1 MRHNSPKSL
10 TPQEDSHSCALALLQ
25 YCDSSMARFRL
36 NHDMP
41 RAQGLYHPSHEHD
54 ACGVGVVADIGG
66 KRSRAVLERAL
77 GCVCQLAHRGALD
90 ADAKSGDGAGVLTQ
104 IPFKMF
110 QREVEKLGHRLY
122 GEGDLGVGFFF
133 LPAKDNYAQAHIRR
147 VSEEVITRR
156 GLVSLGWRVV
166 PVNPRILGEKAAL
179 SAPRI
184 EQLLVARPDSKKLS
198 DDDFELALFLAR
210 NEIEHRCAADR
221 TPPFYIPSFS
231 SRVIVYKGML
241 TGTQLKSFY
250 LDLQDP
256 AYETALAVF
265 HQRYST
271 NTFPTW
277 PLAHPFR
284 MLAHNGEINTLRGN
298 RHWVHA
304 READLSHPGLNPADL
319 PLLHPIIQPGGSDS
333 SGLDNAFELLS
344 ISGRGPLH
352 AMLMLVPSAFRSEG
366 TLTPEVRAFY
376 EYHECLNEPWD
387 GPAALAFSD
396 GRIVA
401 VCLDRNGLRPARYK
415 ITKDGLFV
423 MGSEVGIGDIPEK
436 SVVEKG
442 RLAPGEMIAVDT
454 INKKLLRNADIK
466 NFAAS
471 EKPYGDW
478 VKSGLRTLPPSPAQ
492 LPSIPTDLTP
502 TMLSFGYSEEELKV
516 ILLPMIQKAEEAT
529 GSMGDDAALAVFS
542 RRPRLLYQ
550 YFRQLFAQVTNPPI
564 DPIREKLV
572 MSTAVYLG
580 TRPNWLTDGPDH
592 VRLLRLDSPV
602 IAPSELSHILNHPE
616 SFLRSKTISVLF
628 PVAGGPDA
636 FKKRL
641 QEISQEA
648 IQAIQEGVSI
658 LNLSDRGTNPTHS
671 ALPMLLA
678 VSSVHHSLIRA
689 GLRMR
694 ASLIADTADCRDV
707 HHFACL
713 LGFGASAVSPYLV
726 WELAARWQTDGSLPD
741 FDAAKIINSYRQAV
755 DKGLLKIMSKM
766 GICMLTS
773 YHGSQLFEA
782 VGLGQELI
790 RDHFTDTP
798 SQIGGIDLKELAQET
813 IRRHAEGLAAAG
825 AERLPDAGLYRWRR
839 DGEMHAITPPAI
851 QALQA
856 FVGLKG
862 ADQRNQ
868 PAQYH
873 AYVDALNKNT
883 PITIRHL
890 LRLKQGRT
898 AIPIEEVEP
907 IEDIRRR
914 FTTAGMSMGALSPE
928 AHEALA
934 IAMNRIGGKSNSG
947 EGGEDRARFA
957 TMENGD
963 SKNSRI
969 KQVASGR
976 FGVTAEYLAS
986 ATELEIKIAQ
996 GAKPGE
1002 GGQLPGHKV
1011 SPLIATLRRSTP
1023 GVMLIS
1029 PPPHHDIYSIE
1040 DLAQLIYDL
1049 KQVNPRAKICV
1060 KLVAEA
1066 GVGTIAAGVAKAH
1079 ADVVLIA
1086 GHDGGTGASPLSSI
1100 KYAGSPWELGVA
1112 ETQQVLLL
1120 NGLRNRITLRTDGGI
1135 RTGLDIII
1143 AALLGAEEFNF
1154 GTTALIALGC
1164 VFVRQCHLNNCPTG
1178 VATQDDKFR
1187 AKFRGTPEAVVDF
1200 FNAVAQ
1206 DVREILA
1213 SLGVRKLNE
1222 IIGHPELLET
1232 FVPENHPKAAM
1243 VDLHP
1248 LLTVP
1253 DIDPLAPRHH
1263 TWERNDKLEDQPMD
1277 ARILQD
1283 AKDAL
1288 SKKRKAKLSY
1298 KINNAHRS
1306 VGAQLSGEIAYR
1318 YGDEGLPDGSITIKF
1333 DGSSGQSFGAFLVNG
1348 VKITLQGEAN
1358 DYVGKSMS
1366 GGEIILIPAKGTSF
1380 DPSLNSICGNTC
1392 LYGAT
1397 GGKLFVYGQA
1407 GERFAV
1413 RNSGAT
1419 AVIEGVGDH
1428 ACEYMT
1434 RGTVVVLGPTGKN
1447 FGAGMSG
1454 GIAYVLDE
1462 DGAFE
1467 KRYNSGMVGLERFSS
1482 AEDSKILQ
1490 AIIYQHLEAT
1500 ESRKAKEILA
1510 KWDQF
1515 SPKFW
1520 KVIPHPPVSTLPP
1533 NLAPVA
1539 TATAKA

>member
-1 MRHNSPKSL
+1 MPKF
-10 TPQEDSHSCALALLQ
+10 P
-25 YCDSSMARFRL
+25 L
-36 NHDMP
+36 NYGLP
-41 RAQGLYHPSHEHD
+41 PAQGLYHPAQEHD
-54 ACGVGVVADIGG
+54 SCGVGFVADIQGR
-66 KRSRAVLERAL
+66 KSHSVLERAI

-104 IPFKMF
+104 IPAKFF
-110 QREVEKLGHRLY
+110 RREVEKLGQRLY
-122 GEGDLGVGFFF
+122 ADSDLAVGTFF
-133 LPAKDNYAQAHIRR
+133 LPAADNYAQAHIRR
-147 VSEEVITRR
+147 ISEEVITRR
-156 GLVSLGWRVV
+156 GLQVLGWRPV
-166 PVNPRILGEKAAL
+166 PVNLRILGEKAAA
-179 SAPRI
+179 SAPKI
-184 EQLLVARPDSKKLS
+184 EQLLVARPDAKKLS
-198 DDDFELALFLAR
+198 DDAYELLLFLAR

-241 TGTQLKSFY
+241 TGTQLGRFY
-250 LDLQDP
+250 PDLQDP
-256 AYETALAVF
+256 AFETSLAVF

-284 MLAHNGEINTLRGN
+284 MLAHNGEINTLCGN
-298 RHWVHA
+298 RNWVRA
-304 READLSHPGLNPADL
+304 READLASPGISPADL

-344 ISGRGPLH
+344 ITGRGPLD
-352 AMLMLVPSAFRSEG
+352 AMLMLVPSAFRSEDN
-366 TLTPEVRAFY
+366 LPEDVRAFY

-396 GRIVA
+396 GRMVA
-401 VCLDRNGLRPARYK
+401 ACLDRNGLRPARYK
-415 ITKDGLFV
+415 ITKDGLIV
-423 MGSEVGIGDIPEK
+423 MGSEVGIGDLPEK
-436 SVVEKG
+436 NIAEKG
-442 RLAPGEMIAVDT
+442 RLGPGEMIAVDT
-454 INKKLLRNADIK
+454 VNKKLLRNDDIK
-466 NFAAS
+466 KFAAS
-471 EKPYGDW
+471 AKPYGEW
-478 VKSGLRTLPPSPAQ
+478 VKNGLRTLPAAAAQ
-492 LPSIPTDLTP
+492 LPPVGTDLNARL
-502 TMLSFGYSEEELKV
+502 LSFGYSDEELKI
-516 ILLPMIQKAEEAT
+516 ILLPMIQKAEEAI

-542 RRPRLLYQ
+542 RKPRLLYQ

-580 TRPNWLTDGPDH
+580 TRPNWLTDGPEH
-592 VRLLRLDSPV
+592 IRLLRLESPV
-602 IAPSELSHILNHPE
+602 IAPAELPAILSQKEPH
-616 SFLRSKTISVLF
+616 LRSRTLSVLF
-628 PVAGGPDA
+628 PVSGGQEA

-641 QEISQEA
+641 HALADEA
-648 IQAIQEGVSI
+648 ATAVKEGVSI
-658 LNLSDRGTNPTHS
+658 LCLSDRGTDADQA

-678 VSSVHHSLIRA
+678 VSSVHHALIRA

-694 ASLIADTADCRDV
+694 TSLLADTGDCRDV

-713 LGFGASAVSPYLV
+713 VSFGASAVCPYLV
-726 WELAARWQTDGSLPD
+726 WELASRWQAEGALPD
-741 FDAAKIINSYRQAV
+741 MDAAKITSSYRQAV

-766 GICMLTS
+766 GISMLTS

-782 VGLGQELI
+782 VGLGEKLI
-790 RDHFTDTP
+790 RNHFTETS
-798 SQIGGIDLKELAQET
+798 SQVGGIGLDELADET
-813 IRRHAEGLAAAG
+813 IRRHQEGYAAASS

-839 DGEMHAITPPAI
+839 DGEMHSITPPAI
-851 QALQA
+851 QALHS

-868 PAQYH
+868 PAQYR
-873 AYVDALNKNT
+873 AYVDALSKNT
-883 PITIRHL
+883 PVTIRHL
-890 LRLKQGRT
+890 LRLRQGRT
-898 AIPIEEVEP
+898 PIPIDEVEP
-907 IEDIRRR
+907 VEDIRRR
-914 FTTAGMSMGALSPE
+914 FTTAGMSLGALSPE
-928 AHEALA
+928 AHEVLA

-947 EGGEDRARFA
+947 EGGEDRARFS

-1049 KQVNPRAKICV
+1049 KQVNPRAKVCV

-1079 ADVVLIA
+1079 ADVILVA

-1135 RTGLDIII
+1135 RTGIDIVI
-1143 AALLGAEEFNF
+1143 AALLGAEEYNF

-1187 AKFRGTPEAVVDF
+1187 AKFRGTPEAVVDY

-1213 SLGVRKLNE
+1213 SLGVRNLNE

-1232 FVPENHPKAAM
+1232 FVPENHPKAGT
-1243 VDLHP
+1243 VDLKP

-1263 TWERNDKLEDQPMD
+1263 TWERNDKLEDQPLD

-1288 SKKRKAKLSY
+1288 QKKRKIKLSY
-1298 KINNAHRS
+1298 KIQNVHRS

-1318 YGDEGLPDGSITIKF
+1318 YGDEGLADGTIQIKLDGST
-1333 DGSSGQSFGAFLVNG
+1333 GQSFGAFLVQG
-1348 VKITLQGEAN
+1348 VKLLLQGEAN

-1366 GGEIILIPAKGTSF
+1366 GGEIVLLPSKGVAF

-1397 GGKLFVYGQA
+1397 GGKLFAYGRA

-1428 ACEYMT
+1428 GCEYMT

-1454 GIAYVLDE
+1454 GLAYVLDE
-1462 DGAFE
+1462 DGRFE
-1467 KRYNSGMVGLERFSS
+1467 KRYNPGMVTLEKLSGPDD
-1482 AEDSKILQ
+1482 AKALQ

-1500 ESRKAKEILA
+1500 ESKKAKEILA
-1510 KWDQF
+1510 KWDEYA
-1515 SPKFW
+1515 PKFR
-1520 KVIPHPPVSTLPP
+1520 KVVPHPPVSTLP
-1533 NLAPVA
+1533 AGQA
-1539 TATAKA
+1539 TATPVNAKA

>member
-1 MRHNSPKSL
+1 MPKF
-10 TPQEDSHSCALALLQ
+10 P
-25 YCDSSMARFRL
+25 L
-36 NHDMP
+36 NYGLP
-41 RAQGLYHPSHEHD
+41 PAQGLYHPAREHD
-54 ACGVGVVADIGG
+54 ACGVGFVADIQGR
-66 KRSRAVLERAL
+66 KSHSILERAL

-90 ADAKSGDGAGVLTQ
+90 ADAKSGDGAGILTQ
-104 IPFKMF
+104 IPAKLFR
-110 QREVEKLGHRLY
+110 REVEKLGQRLY
-122 GEGDLGVGFFF
+122 ADADLAVGTFF
-133 LPAKDNYAQAHIRR
+133 LPASDNYAQAHIRR
-147 VSEEVITRR
+147 IAEEVVTRR
-156 GLVSLGWRVV
+156 GLQVLGWRPV
-166 PVNPRILGEKAAL
+166 PVNLRILGEKAAA
-179 SAPRI
+179 SAPKI
-184 EQLLVARPDSKKLS
+184 EQLLVARPDAKKLS
-198 DDDFELALFLAR
+198 DDAYELLLFLAR

-241 TGTQLKSFY
+241 TGTQLGRFY
-250 LDLQDP
+250 PDLQD
-256 AYETALAVF
+256 AAFETSLAVF

-284 MLAHNGEINTLRGN
+284 MVAHNGEINTLCGN
-298 RHWVHA
+298 RNWVRA
-304 READLSHPGLNPADL
+304 READLAGPGIQPADL

-333 SGLDNAFELLS
+333 SSLDNAFELLS
-344 ISGRGPLH
+344 ITGRGPLD
-352 AMLMLVPSAFRSEG
+352 AMLMLVPSAFRSEDN
-366 TLTPEVRAFY
+366 LSAEVRAFY

-396 GRIVA
+396 GRMVA
-401 VCLDRNGLRPARYK
+401 ACLDRNGLRPARYK
-415 ITKDGLFV
+415 ITKDGLIV
-423 MGSEVGIGDIPEK
+423 MGSEVGIGDLPDKNIA
-436 SVVEKG
+436 EKG
-442 RLAPGEMIAVDT
+442 RLGPGEMIAVDT
-454 INKKLLRNADIK
+454 VNKKLLRNDDIK
-466 NFAAS
+466 KFAAS
-471 EKPYGDW
+471 AKPYGEW
-478 VKSGLRTLPPSPAQ
+478 VKAGLRSLAASPAQ
-492 LPSIPTDLTP
+492 LPPVAADLNARL
-502 TMLSFGYSEEELKV
+502 LSFGYSDEELKI
-516 ILLPMIQKAEEAT
+516 ILLPMIQKAEEAI

-542 RRPRLLYQ
+542 RKPRLLYQ

-580 TRPNWLTDGPDH
+580 TRPNWLTDGPEH
-592 VRLLRLDSPV
+592 VRLLRLESPV
-602 IAPSELSHILNHPE
+602 IAPAELPAVLGQKDAH
-616 SFLRSKTISVLF
+616 LRSRTLSVLF
-628 PVAGGPDA
+628 PAAEGRDA

-641 QEISQEA
+641 HALAEEA
-648 IQAIQEGVSI
+648 AAAVKEGASI
-658 LNLSDRGTNPTHS
+658 LCLSDRGTNAEQA

-678 VSSVHHSLIRA
+678 VSSVHHALIRA

-694 ASLIADTADCRDV
+694 ASLIADTGDCRDV

-713 LGFGASAVSPYLV
+713 VSFGASAVCPYLV
-726 WELAARWQTDGSLPD
+726 WELAARWQAEGALPD
-741 FDAAKIINSYRQAV
+741 MDAAKIVSSYRQAV

-766 GICMLTS
+766 GISMLTS

-782 VGLGQELI
+782 VGLGEKLI
-790 RDHFTDTP
+790 RNHFTETS
-798 SQIGGIDLKELAQET
+798 SQVGGIGLDELADET
-813 IRRHAEGLAAAG
+813 VRRHQEGYAAAVS

-839 DGEMHAITPPAI
+839 DGEMHSITPPAI
-851 QALQA
+851 QALHS

-868 PAQYH
+868 PAQYR
-873 AYVDALNKNT
+873 AYVDALSKNT
-883 PITIRHL
+883 PVTIRHL
-890 LRLKQGRT
+890 LRLRQGRT
-898 AIPIEEVEP
+898 PIPIDEVEP

-914 FTTAGMSMGALSPE
+914 FTTAGMSLGALSPE
-928 AHEALA
+928 AHEVLA

-947 EGGEDRARFA
+947 EGGEDRARFS

-1049 KQVNPRAKICV
+1049 KQVNPRAKVCV

-1079 ADVVLIA
+1079 ADVILVA

-1120 NGLRNRITLRTDGGI
+1120 NGLRNRITIRTDGGI
-1135 RTGLDIII
+1135 RTGIDIIT
-1143 AALLGAEEFNF
+1143 AALLGAEEYNF

-1187 AKFRGTPEAVVDF
+1187 AKFRGTPEAVVDY

-1213 SLGVRKLNE
+1213 SLGVRKLDE
-1222 IIGHPELLET
+1222 IIGHPEFLET
-1232 FVPENHPKAAM
+1232 FVPENHPKAAT
-1243 VDLHP
+1243 VDLKP

-1253 DIDPLAPRHH
+1253 DVDPLAPRHH
-1263 TWERNDKLEDQPMD
+1263 TWERNDKLEDQPLD

-1288 SKKRKAKLSY
+1288 QKKRKIKLSY
-1298 KINNAHRS
+1298 KIQNVHRS

-1318 YGDEGLPDGSITIKF
+1318 YGDEGLADSTIQIKLE
-1333 DGSSGQSFGAFLVNG
+1333 GSSGQSFGAFLVQG
-1348 VKITLQGEAN
+1348 VRLTLQGEAN

-1366 GGEIILIPAKGTSF
+1366 GGEIVLLPPKGVSF

-1397 GGKLFVYGQA
+1397 GGKLFAYGRA

-1428 ACEYMT
+1428 GCEYMT

-1454 GIAYVLDE
+1454 GLAYVLDE
-1462 DGAFE
+1462 DGRFE
-1467 KRYNSGMVGLERFSS
+1467 KRYNPGMVTLEKLSGP
-1482 AEDSKILQ
+1482 EDAKVLQ

-1500 ESRKAKEILA
+1500 ESKKAKEILA
-1510 KWDQF
+1510 KWDEYAA
-1515 SPKFW
+1515 KFR
-1520 KVIPHPPVSTLPP
+1520 KVVPHPPVSTLPAGQAS
-1533 NLAPVA
+1533 APAVA
-1539 TATAKA
+1539 KV

>member
-1 MRHNSPKSL
+1 
-10 TPQEDSHSCALALLQ
+10 
-25 YCDSSMARFRL
+25 
-36 NHDMP
+36 
-41 RAQGLYHPSHEHD
+41 
-54 ACGVGVVADIGG
+54 
-66 KRSRAVLERAL
+66 
-77 GCVCQLAHRGALD
+77 
-90 ADAKSGDGAGVLTQ
+90 
-104 IPFKMF
+104 
-110 QREVEKLGHRLY
+110 
-122 GEGDLGVGFFF
+122 
-133 LPAKDNYAQAHIRR
+133 
-147 VSEEVITRR
+147 
-156 GLVSLGWRVV
+156 
-166 PVNPRILGEKAAL
+166 
-179 SAPRI
+179 
-184 EQLLVARPDSKKLS
+184 
-198 DDDFELALFLAR
+198 
-210 NEIEHRCAADR
+210 
-221 TPPFYIPSFS
+221 
-231 SRVIVYKGML
+231 ML
-241 TGTQLKSFY
+241 TGTQLERFY
-250 LDLQDP
+250 PDLQDP
-256 AYETALAVF
+256 LFETALAVF

-284 MLAHNGEINTLRGN
+284 MLAHNGEINTLCGN
-298 RHWVHA
+298 RNWVRA
-304 READLSHPGLNPADL
+304 READLTAPGIQASDL

-333 SGLDNAFELLS
+333 SSLDNAFELLS
-344 ISGRGPLH
+344 ITGRGPLQ
-352 AMLMLVPSAFRSEG
+352 AMLMLVPSAFRSEDN
-366 TLTPEVRAFY
+366 LPAEVRAFY

-401 VCLDRNGLRPARYK
+401 ASLDRNGLRPARYK
-415 ITKDGLFV
+415 ITKDGLIV
-423 MGSEVGIGDIPEK
+423 MGSEVGIGDLPEK
-436 SVVEKG
+436 TIAEKG
-442 RLAPGEMIAVDT
+442 RLSPGEMIAVDT
-454 INKKLLRNADIK
+454 VNKKLLRNEDIK
-466 NFAAS
+466 KFAAAAQ
-471 EKPYGDW
+471 PYGDW
-478 VKSGLRTLPPSPAQ
+478 VKSGLRTLPPAPAE
-492 LPSIPTDLTP
+492 LPAGSADLNP
-502 TMLSFGYSEEELKV
+502 RLLSFGYSDEELKI
-516 ILLPMIQKAEEAT
+516 ILLPMLQKAEEAI

-542 RRPRLLYQ
+542 RKPRLLYH

-580 TRPNWLTDGPDH
+580 TRPNWLTNGPDH
-592 VRLLRLDSPV
+592 VRLLRLESPV
-602 IAPSELSHILNHPE
+602 IAPSELPAILGQKESH
-616 SFLRSKTISVLF
+616 LRSKTLSVLF
-628 PVAGGPDA
+628 PVSGGRA
-636 FKKRL
+636 ALTKRL
-641 QEISQEA
+641 HQLADEA
-648 IQAIQEGVSI
+648 AAAVQEGASI
-658 LNLSDRGTNPTHS
+658 LCLSDRGSTS
-671 ALPMLLA
+671 AQAALPMLLA
-678 VSSVHHSLIRA
+678 VSSVHHALIRA

-694 ASLIADTADCRDV
+694 ASLIADTGDCRDV

-713 LGFGASAVSPYLV
+713 VSFGASAVCPYLV
-726 WELAARWQTDGSLPD
+726 WELAARWQTEGALPEM
-741 FDAAKIINSYRQAV
+741 DAAKIVSSYRQAV

-766 GICMLTS
+766 GISMLTS

-782 VGLGQELI
+782 VGLGEKLI
-790 RDHFTDTP
+790 RNHFTGTA
-798 SQIGGIDLKELAQET
+798 SQVGGVDLDELADET
-813 IRRHAEGLAAAG
+813 LRRHQEGYAAA
-825 AERLPDAGLYRWRR
+825 ASADRLPDAGLYRWRR
-839 DGEMHAITPPAI
+839 DGEMHSITPPAI
-851 QALQA
+851 QALHS

-868 PAQYH
+868 PSQYRS
-873 AYVDALNKNT
+873 YVDALSKNT
-883 PITIRHL
+883 PVTIRHL
-890 LRLKQGRT
+890 LRLRQGRT
-898 AIPIEEVEP
+898 PIPIDEVEP
-907 IEDIRRR
+907 VEDIRRR
-914 FTTAGMSMGALSPE
+914 FTTAGMSLGALSPE
-928 AHEALA
+928 AHEVLA

-947 EGGEDRARFA
+947 EGGEDRARFS
-957 TMENGD
+957 TLENGD

-1049 KQVNPRAKICV
+1049 KQVNPRAKVCV

-1079 ADVVLIA
+1079 ADVILVA

-1120 NGLRNRITLRTDGGI
+1120 NGLRNRVTLRTDGGI
-1135 RTGLDIII
+1135 RSGLDIVI
-1143 AALLGAEEFNF
+1143 AALLGAEEYNF

-1213 SLGVRKLNE
+1213 SLGVRKLDE

-1232 FVPENHPKAAM
+1232 FTPENHPKAAT
-1243 VDLHP
+1243 VDLKP
-1248 LLTVP
+1248 LLHVP

-1263 TWERNDKLEDQPMD
+1263 TWERNDKLEDQPLD

-1288 SKKRKAKLSY
+1288 QKKRKIKLSY
-1298 KINNAHRS
+1298 KIQNVHRS

-1318 YGDEGLPDGSITIKF
+1318 YGDEGLAEGTIQIKL
-1333 DGSSGQSFGAFLVNG
+1333 DGSSGQSFGAFLVQG
-1348 VKITLQGEAN
+1348 VKLTLQGEAN

-1366 GGEIILIPAKGTSF
+1366 GGEIVLLPPKAASF

-1397 GGKLFVYGQA
+1397 GGKLFAYGRA

-1428 ACEYMT
+1428 GCEYMT

-1454 GIAYVLDE
+1454 GLAYVLDE
-1462 DGAFE
+1462 DGRFE
-1467 KRYNSGMVGLERFSS
+1467 KRFNPGMVTLEKLSGP
-1482 AEDSKILQ
+1482 EDAKPLQ
-1490 AIIYQHLEAT
+1490 AIIYHYLEAT
-1500 ESRKAKEILA
+1500 ESKKAKEILA
-1510 KWDQF
+1510 QWEEYA
-1515 SPKFW
+1515 PKFR
-1520 KVIPHPPVSTLPP
+1520 KVVPHPPVSALPP
-1533 NLAPVA
+1533 AQATPAPVP
-1539 TATAKA
+1539 AKA

>member
-1 MRHNSPKSL
+1 
-10 TPQEDSHSCALALLQ
+10 
-25 YCDSSMARFRL
+25 MAKFPL
-36 NHDMP
+36 NYGLP
-41 RAQGLYHPSHEHD
+41 PAQGLYHPAHEHD
-54 ACGVGVVADIGG
+54 SCGVGFVADIQGR
-66 KRSRAVLERAL
+66 KAHSILKRAL

-104 IPFKMF
+104 IPAKLFR
-110 QREVEKLGHRLY
+110 REVEKLGQRLY
-122 GEGDLGVGFFF
+122 ADGDLGVGVFF
-133 LPAKDNYAQAHIRR
+133 LPSSDNYAQAHIRR
-147 VSEEVITRR
+147 IAEEVITRR
-156 GLVSLGWRVV
+156 GLQVLGWR
-166 PVNPRILGEKAAL
+166 PVSVNLRILGEKAAA
-179 SAPRI
+179 SAPKI
-184 EQLLVARPDSKKLS
+184 EQLLVARPDAKKLS
-198 DDDFELALFLAR
+198 DDAFELLLFLAR

-241 TGTQLKSFY
+241 TGTQLERFY
-250 LDLQDP
+250 PDLQDP
-256 AYETALAVF
+256 AFETSLAVF

-284 MLAHNGEINTLRGN
+284 MLAHNGEINTLCGN
-298 RHWVHA
+298 RNWVRA
-304 READLSHPGLNPADL
+304 READLAAPGVQPADL

-333 SGLDNAFELLS
+333 SSLDNAFELLS
-344 ISGRGPLH
+344 IAGRGPLE
-352 AMLMLVPSAFRSEG
+352 AMLMLVPSAFRSEDN
-366 TLTPEVRAFY
+366 LSEEVRGFY

-401 VCLDRNGLRPARYK
+401 ASLDRNGLRPARYK
-415 ITKDGLFV
+415 ITKDGLIV
-423 MGSEVGIGDIPEK
+423 MGSEVGIGDLADKNIA
-436 SVVEKG
+436 EKG
-442 RLAPGEMIAVDT
+442 RLSPGEMIAVDT
-454 INKKLLRNADIK
+454 VNKKLLRNDDIK
-466 NFAAS
+466 KFAAS
-471 EKPYGDW
+471 AKPYGEW
-478 VKSGLRTLPPSPAQ
+478 VKSGLRSLPSAPAQ
-492 LPSIPTDLTP
+492 LPAVPADLNARL
-502 TMLSFGYSEEELKV
+502 LSFGYSDEELKI
-516 ILLPMIQKAEEAT
+516 ILLPMIQKAEEAI

-542 RRPRLLYQ
+542 RKPRLLYQ

-592 VRLLRLDSPV
+592 VRLLRLESPV
-602 IAPSELSHILNHPE
+602 IAPSELPAILGQKEPH
-616 SFLRSKTISVLF
+616 LRSKTLSVLF
-628 PVAGGPDA
+628 PASGGRDA

-641 QEISQEA
+641 HELADEA
-648 IQAIQEGVSI
+648 AAAVKEGVSI
-658 LNLSDRGTNPTHS
+658 LCLSDRNTTAEQA

-678 VSSVHHSLIRA
+678 VSSVHHALIRA

-694 ASLIADTADCRDV
+694 TSLIADTGDCRDV

-713 LGFGASAVSPYLV
+713 VSFGASAVCPYLV
-726 WELAARWQTDGSLPD
+726 WELAARWQSEGALPD
-741 FDAAKIINSYRQAV
+741 MDAAKIVSSYRQAV

-766 GICMLTS
+766 GISMLTS

-782 VGLGQELI
+782 VGLGEKLI
-790 RDHFTDTP
+790 RNHFTETS
-798 SQIGGIDLKELAQET
+798 SQVGGIGLDELADET
-813 IRRHAEGLAAAG
+813 IRRHQEGYAAAG
-825 AERLPDAGLYRWRR
+825 SAERLPDAGLYRWRR
-839 DGEMHAITPPAI
+839 DGEMHSITPPAI
-851 QALQA
+851 QALHS

-868 PAQYH
+868 PAQYR
-873 AYVDALNKNT
+873 AYVDALSKNT
-883 PITIRHL
+883 PVTIRHL
-890 LRLKQGRT
+890 LRLRQGRT
-898 AIPIEEVEP
+898 PIPIDEVEP
-907 IEDIRRR
+907 VEDIRRR
-914 FTTAGMSMGALSPE
+914 FTTAGMSLGALSPE
-928 AHEALA
+928 AHEVLA

-947 EGGEDRARFA
+947 EGGEDRARFS

-1049 KQVNPRAKICV
+1049 KQVNPRAKVCV

-1079 ADVVLIA
+1079 ADVILVA

-1135 RTGLDIII
+1135 RTGIDIVI
-1143 AALLGAEEFNF
+1143 AALLGAEEYNF

-1187 AKFRGTPEAVVDF
+1187 AKFRGTPEAVVDY

-1213 SLGVRKLNE
+1213 SLGVRKLDE
-1222 IIGHPELLET
+1222 IIGHPEFLET
-1232 FVPENHPKAAM
+1232 FVPENHPKAAT
-1243 VDLHP
+1243 VDLKP
-1248 LLTVP
+1248 LLNVP

-1263 TWERNDKLEDQPMD
+1263 TWERNDKLEDQPLD

-1288 SKKRKAKLSY
+1288 QKKRKIKLSY
-1298 KINNAHRS
+1298 KIQNVHRS

-1318 YGDEGLPDGSITIKF
+1318 YGDEGLADGTIQIKLE
-1333 DGSSGQSFGAFLVNG
+1333 GSSGQSFGAFLVQG
-1348 VKITLQGEAN
+1348 VKLTLQGEAN

-1366 GGEIILIPAKGTSF
+1366 GGEIVLLPPKGVSF

-1397 GGKLFVYGQA
+1397 GGKLFAYGRA

-1428 ACEYMT
+1428 GCEYMT

-1454 GIAYVLDE
+1454 GLAYVLDE
-1462 DGAFE
+1462 DGRFE
-1467 KRYNSGMVGLERFSS
+1467 KRYNPGMVTLEKLSGPDD
-1482 AEDSKILQ
+1482 AKALQ
-1490 AIIYQHLEAT
+1490 AVIYQHLEAT
-1500 ESRKAKEILA
+1500 ESKKAKEILA
-1510 KWDQF
+1510 KWDEYA
-1515 SPKFW
+1515 PKFR
-1520 KVIPHPPVSTLPP
+1520 KVVPHPPVSTLPAGQATA
-1533 NLAPVA
+1533 APVA
-1539 TATAKA
+1539 AKA

>member
-1 MRHNSPKSL
+1 MPKFSL
-10 TPQEDSHSCALALLQ
+10 NYGLP
-25 YCDSSMARFRL
+25 
-36 NHDMP
+36 P
-41 RAQGLYHPSHEHD
+41 AQGLYHPAQEHD
-54 ACGVGVVADIGG
+54 SCGVGFVADIQGR
-66 KRSRAVLERAL
+66 KSHSVLERAI

-104 IPFKMF
+104 IPAKFF
-110 QREVEKLGHRLY
+110 RREVEKLGQRLY
-122 GEGDLGVGFFF
+122 ADSDLAVGTFF
-133 LPAKDNYAQAHIRR
+133 LPAADNYAQAHIRR
-147 VSEEVITRR
+147 ISEEVITRR
-156 GLVSLGWRVV
+156 GLQVLGWRPV
-166 PVNPRILGEKAAL
+166 PVNLRILGEKAAA
-179 SAPRI
+179 SAPKI
-184 EQLLVARPDSKKLS
+184 EQLLVARPDAKKLS
-198 DDDFELALFLAR
+198 DDAYELLLFLAR

-241 TGTQLKSFY
+241 TGTQLGRFY
-250 LDLQDP
+250 PDLQDP
-256 AYETALAVF
+256 AFETSLAVF

-284 MLAHNGEINTLRGN
+284 MLAHNGEINTLCGN
-298 RHWVHA
+298 RNWVRA
-304 READLSHPGLNPADL
+304 READLASPGISPADL

-344 ISGRGPLH
+344 ITGRGPLD
-352 AMLMLVPSAFRSEG
+352 AMLMLVPSAFRSEDN
-366 TLTPEVRAFY
+366 LPEDVRAFY

-396 GRIVA
+396 GRMVA
-401 VCLDRNGLRPARYK
+401 ACLDRNGLRPARYK
-415 ITKDGLFV
+415 ITKDGLIV
-423 MGSEVGIGDIPEK
+423 MGSEVGIGDLPEK
-436 SVVEKG
+436 NIAEKG
-442 RLAPGEMIAVDT
+442 RLGPGEMIAVDT
-454 INKKLLRNADIK
+454 VNKKLLRNDDIK
-466 NFAAS
+466 KFAAS
-471 EKPYGDW
+471 AKPYGEW
-478 VKSGLRTLPPSPAQ
+478 VKNGLRTLPAAAAQ
-492 LPSIPTDLTP
+492 LPPVGTDLNARL
-502 TMLSFGYSEEELKV
+502 LSFGYSDEELKI
-516 ILLPMIQKAEEAT
+516 ILLPMIQKAEEAI

-542 RRPRLLYQ
+542 RKPRLLYQ

-580 TRPNWLTDGPDH
+580 TRPNWLTDGPEH
-592 VRLLRLDSPV
+592 IRLLRLESPV
-602 IAPSELSHILNHPE
+602 IAPAELPAILSQKEPH
-616 SFLRSKTISVLF
+616 LRSRTLSVLF
-628 PVAGGPDA
+628 PVSGGQEA

-641 QEISQEA
+641 HALADEA
-648 IQAIQEGVSI
+648 ATAVKEGVSI
-658 LNLSDRGTNPTHS
+658 LCLSDRGTDADQA

-678 VSSVHHSLIRA
+678 VSSVHHALIRA

-694 ASLIADTADCRDV
+694 TSLLADTGDCRDV

-713 LGFGASAVSPYLV
+713 VSFGASAVCPYLV
-726 WELAARWQTDGSLPD
+726 WELASRWQAEGALPD
-741 FDAAKIINSYRQAV
+741 MDAAKITSSYRQAV

-766 GICMLTS
+766 GISMLTS

-782 VGLGQELI
+782 VGLGEKLI
-790 RDHFTDTP
+790 RNHFTETS
-798 SQIGGIDLKELAQET
+798 SQVGGIGLDELADET
-813 IRRHAEGLAAAG
+813 IRRHQEGYAAASS

-839 DGEMHAITPPAI
+839 DGEMHSITPPAI
-851 QALQA
+851 QALHS

-868 PAQYH
+868 PAQYR
-873 AYVDALNKNT
+873 AYVDALSKNT
-883 PITIRHL
+883 PVTIRHL
-890 LRLKQGRT
+890 LRLRQGRT
-898 AIPIEEVEP
+898 PIPIDEVEP
-907 IEDIRRR
+907 VEDIRRR
-914 FTTAGMSMGALSPE
+914 FTTAGMSLGALSPE
-928 AHEALA
+928 AHEVLA

-947 EGGEDRARFA
+947 EGGEDRARFS

-1049 KQVNPRAKICV
+1049 KQVNPRAKVCV

-1079 ADVVLIA
+1079 ADVILVA

-1135 RTGLDIII
+1135 RTGIDIVI
-1143 AALLGAEEFNF
+1143 AALLGAEEYNF

-1187 AKFRGTPEAVVDF
+1187 AKFRGTPEAVVDY

-1213 SLGVRKLNE
+1213 SLGVRNLNE

-1232 FVPENHPKAAM
+1232 FVPENHPKAGT
-1243 VDLHP
+1243 VDLKP

-1263 TWERNDKLEDQPMD
+1263 TWERNDKLEDQPLD

-1288 SKKRKAKLSY
+1288 QKKRKIKLSY
-1298 KINNAHRS
+1298 KIQNVHRS

-1318 YGDEGLPDGSITIKF
+1318 YGDEGLADGTIQIKLDGST
-1333 DGSSGQSFGAFLVNG
+1333 GQSFGAFLVQG
-1348 VKITLQGEAN
+1348 VKLLLQGEAN

-1366 GGEIILIPAKGTSF
+1366 GGEIVLLPSKGVAF

-1397 GGKLFVYGQA
+1397 GGKLFAYGRA

-1428 ACEYMT
+1428 GCEYMT

-1454 GIAYVLDE
+1454 GLAYVLDE
-1462 DGAFE
+1462 DGRFE
-1467 KRYNSGMVGLERFSS
+1467 KRYNPGMVTLEKLSGPDD
-1482 AEDSKILQ
+1482 AKALQ

-1500 ESRKAKEILA
+1500 ESKKAKEILA
-1510 KWDQF
+1510 KWDEYA
-1515 SPKFW
+1515 PKFR
-1520 KVIPHPPVSTLPP
+1520 KVVPHPPVSTLP
-1533 NLAPVA
+1533 AGQA
-1539 TATAKA
+1539 TATPVAAKA

>member
-1 MRHNSPKSL
+1 MSKFP
-10 TPQEDSHSCALALLQ
+10 
-25 YCDSSMARFRL
+25 L
-36 NHDMP
+36 NYGLP
-41 RAQGLYHPSHEHD
+41 PAQGLYHPAQEHD
-54 ACGVGVVADIGG
+54 ACGVGFVADIQGR
-66 KRSRAVLERAL
+66 KSHSILERAI

-104 IPFKMF
+104 IPAKFFRK
-110 QREVEKLGHRLY
+110 EVEKLGQRLY
-122 GEGDLGVGFFF
+122 SDMDLGVGVFF
-133 LPAKDNYAQAHIRR
+133 LPHSDNYAQAHIRR
-147 VSEEVITRR
+147 IAEEVVTRR
-156 GLVSLGWRVV
+156 GLQVLGWRPV
-166 PVNPRILGEKAAL
+166 PVNLRILGEKAAA
-179 SAPRI
+179 SAPKI
-184 EQLLVARPDSKKLS
+184 EQFLVARPDAKKLS
-198 DDDFELALFLAR
+198 DDAYELILFLAR

-241 TGTQLKSFY
+241 TGTQLPRFY
-250 LDLQDP
+250 PDLQDP
-256 AYETALAVF
+256 TFETSLAVF

-284 MLAHNGEINTLRGN
+284 MLAHNGEINTLCGN
-298 RHWVHA
+298 RNWVRA
-304 READLSHPGLNPADL
+304 READLAAPGMQASDL

-333 SGLDNAFELLS
+333 SSLDNAFELLS
-344 ISGRGPLH
+344 ITGRGPLE
-352 AMLMLVPSAFRSEG
+352 AMLMLVPSAFRSEDN
-366 TLTPEVRAFY
+366 LSEDVRGFY

-401 VCLDRNGLRPARYK
+401 ASLDRNGLRPARYK
-415 ITKDGLFV
+415 ITKDGLIV
-423 MGSEVGIGDIPEK
+423 MGSEVGIGDLPDKNIA
-436 SVVEKG
+436 EKG
-442 RLAPGEMIAVDT
+442 RLSPGEMIAVDT
-454 INKKLLRNADIK
+454 VNKKLLRNDDIK
-466 NFAAS
+466 KFAAS
-471 EKPYGDW
+471 AKPYGEW
-478 VKSGLRTLPPSPAQ
+478 VKAGLRSLTSAPSQ
-492 LPSIPTDLTP
+492 LPAVPADLNAKL
-502 TMLSFGYSEEELKV
+502 LSFGYSDEELKI
-516 ILLPMIQKAEEAT
+516 ILLPMIQKAEEAI

-542 RRPRLLYQ
+542 RKPRLLYQ

-592 VRLLRLDSPV
+592 VRLIRLESPV
-602 IAPSELSHILNHPE
+602 IAPTELPAILGQKEPH
-616 SFLRSKTISVLF
+616 LRSKTLSVLF
-628 PVAGGPDA
+628 PAAGGSEA

-641 QEISQEA
+641 HELADEA
-648 IQAIQEGVSI
+648 ATAVKEGVSI
-658 LNLSDRGTNPTHS
+658 LCLSDRGTTTEQA

-678 VSSVHHSLIRA
+678 VSSVHHALIRA

-694 ASLIADTADCRDV
+694 ASLIADTGDCRDV

-713 LGFGASAVSPYLV
+713 VSFGASAVCPYLI
-726 WELAARWQTDGSLPD
+726 WELAARWQTEGALPEM
-741 FDAAKIINSYRQAV
+741 DAAKIVSSYRQAV

-766 GICMLTS
+766 GISMLTS

-782 VGLGQELI
+782 VGLGEKLI
-790 RDHFTDTP
+790 RNHFTETS
-798 SQIGGIDLKELAQET
+798 SQVGGIGLDELADET
-813 IRRHAEGLAAAG
+813 IRRHQEGYAAAVS

-839 DGEMHAITPPAI
+839 DGEMHSITPPAI
-851 QALQA
+851 QALHS

-868 PAQYH
+868 PAQYR
-873 AYVDALNKNT
+873 AYVDALSKNT
-883 PITIRHL
+883 PVTIRHL
-890 LRLKQGRT
+890 LRLRQGRT
-898 AIPIEEVEP
+898 PIPIDEVEP

-914 FTTAGMSMGALSPE
+914 FTTAGMSLGALSPE

-947 EGGEDRARFA
+947 EGGEDRARFS

-1049 KQVNPRAKICV
+1049 KQVNPRAKVCV

-1079 ADVVLIA
+1079 ADVILVA

-1135 RTGLDIII
+1135 RTGIDIVI

-1213 SLGVRKLNE
+1213 SLGVRKLDE
-1222 IIGHPELLET
+1222 IIGHPEFLET
-1232 FVPENHPKAAM
+1232 FVPNEHPKAAT
-1243 VDLHP
+1243 VDLKP
-1248 LLTVP
+1248 LLNVP

-1263 TWERNDKLEDQPMD
+1263 TWERNDKLEDQPLD

-1283 AKDAL
+1283 SKDAL
-1288 SKKRKAKLSY
+1288 QKKRKIKLSY
-1298 KINNAHRS
+1298 KIQNVHRS

-1318 YGDEGLPDGSITIKF
+1318 YGDEGLADGTIQIKL
-1333 DGSSGQSFGAFLVNG
+1333 DGSSGQSFGAFLVQG
-1348 VKITLQGEAN
+1348 VKLTLQGEAN

-1366 GGEIILIPAKGTSF
+1366 GGEIVLLPPKGVSF

-1397 GGKLFVYGQA
+1397 GGKLFAYGRA

-1428 ACEYMT
+1428 GCEYMT

-1454 GIAYVLDE
+1454 GLAYVLDE
-1462 DGAFE
+1462 DGRFE
-1467 KRYNSGMVGLERFSS
+1467 KRYNPGMVTLEKLSG
-1482 AEDSKILQ
+1482 AEDAKALQ

-1500 ESRKAKEILA
+1500 ESKKAKEILA
-1510 KWDQF
+1510 KWDEYA
-1515 SPKFW
+1515 PKFR
-1520 KVIPHPPVSTLPP
+1520 KVVPHPPVSTLPASQSTVTP
-1533 NLAPVA
+1533 AA
-1539 TATAKA
+1539 AKC

>member
-1 MRHNSPKSL
+1 MS
-10 TPQEDSHSCALALLQ
+10 
-25 YCDSSMARFRL
+25 RFPL
-36 NHDMP
+36 NHAMP
-41 RAQGLYHPSHEHD
+41 QAQGLYNPSHEHD
-54 ACGVGVVADIGG
+54 ACGVGVVADIQGRRT
-66 KRSRAVLERAL
+66 RSILERAL
-77 GCVCQLAHRGALD
+77 SCVCQLAHRGALD

-104 IPFKMF
+104 IPAKLFR
-110 QREVEKLGHRLY
+110 REVEKLGHQLY
-122 GEGDLGVGFFF
+122 GEGDLGIGFFF
-133 LPAKDNYAQAHIRR
+133 LPAQDKYAQAHIRR
-147 VSEEVITRR
+147 IAEEVVVRR

-166 PVNPRILGEKAAL
+166 PVNPRILGEKASL

-198 DDDFELALFLAR
+198 DDAFEMVLFLAR

-231 SRVIVYKGML
+231 ARVIVYKGML

-284 MLAHNGEINTLRGN
+284 MVAHNGEINTLRGN

-304 READLSHPGLNPADL
+304 READLSHPGLDPADL

-333 SGLDNAFELLS
+333 SSLDNAFELLS

-352 AMLMLVPSAFRSEG
+352 AMLMLVPSAYRSEES
-366 TLTPEVRAFY
+366 LSPEVRAFY
-376 EYHECLNEPWD
+376 EYHECMNEPWD

-401 VCLDRNGLRPARYK
+401 ACLDRNGLRPARYK
-415 ITKDGLFV
+415 ITKDGLFL

-436 SVVEKG
+436 SVIEKG

-454 INKKLLRNADIK
+454 INKKLLRNSDIK

-471 EKPYGDW
+471 EKPYAQW
-478 VKSGLRTLPPSPAQ
+478 VKEGLQTLPPIPAQ
-492 LPSIPTDLTP
+492 LPTVPADLTS
-502 TMLSFGYSEEELKV
+502 TLLSFGYSDEELKV
-516 ILLPMIQKAEEAT
+516 ILLPMIQKSEEAT

-542 RRPRLLYQ
+542 RRARLFYQ

-572 MSTAVYLG
+572 MSTTVYLG
-580 TRPNWLTDGPDH
+580 VRPNWLTDGPDH

-602 IAPSELSHILNHPE
+602 ISPNELTAILSRKEPA
-616 SFLRSKTISVLF
+616 LCSKTISVLF
-628 PVAGGPDA
+628 PVSGGVEA
-636 FKKRL
+636 FQKRL
-641 QEISQEA
+641 REISDEA
-648 IQAIQEGVSI
+648 AAAVREGCSI
-658 LNLSDRGTNPTHS
+658 LCLSDRGTQAEQS

-678 VSSVHHSLIRA
+678 ISSVHHSLIRA

-694 ASLIADTADCRDV
+694 TSLLADTADCRDV

-713 LGFGASAVSPYLV
+713 LSFGASAVSPYLV
-726 WELAARWQTDGSLPD
+726 WELAARWQAEGALPD
-741 FDAAKIINSYRQAV
+741 LDASKIISAYRQAI

-782 VGLGQELI
+782 VGIGPSLI
-790 RDHFTDTP
+790 RNHFTDTP
-798 SQIGGIDLKELAQET
+798 SQVAGIEIPELADET
-813 IRRHAEGLAAAG
+813 IRRHNEGYAAA
-825 AERLPDAGLYRWRR
+825 AASNERLPDAGVYRWRR
-839 DGEMHAITPPAI
+839 DGEVHAITPPAI
-851 QALQA
+851 QSLQA

-862 ADQRNQ
+862 ADQRNS
-868 PAQYH
+868 PAQFQSYL
-873 AYVDALNKNT
+873 DALNKST

-898 AIPIEEVEP
+898 PIPLDEVEP
-907 IEDIRRR
+907 VEEIRRR
-914 FTTAGMSMGALSPE
+914 FTTAGMSLGALSPE

-1049 KQVNPRAKICV
+1049 KQVNPRAKVCV

-1135 RTGLDIII
+1135 RTGQDIVI
-1143 AALLGAEEFNF
+1143 ASLLGAEEFNF
-1154 GTTALIALGC
+1154 GTSALIALGC

-1200 FNAVAQ
+1200 FNAVAE
-1206 DVREILA
+1206 DVRKILA

-1222 IIGHPELLET
+1222 IIGHPELLEA
-1232 FVPENHPKAAM
+1232 FAPENHPKAAM
-1243 VDLHP
+1243 VNLQP
-1248 LLTVP
+1248 LLVVP

-1263 TWERNDKLEDQPMD
+1263 TWERNDKLEDQPID

-1298 KINNAHRS
+1298 KINNSHRS
-1306 VGAQLSGEIAYR
+1306 VGAALSGEIAYR
-1318 YGDEGLPDGSITIKF
+1318 YGDEGLADGSITIKF

-1366 GGEIILIPAKGTSF
+1366 GGEIVLIPAKGVTF
-1380 DPSLNSICGNTC
+1380 DPSKNSICGNTC

-1397 GGKLFVYGQA
+1397 GGKLFAYGQA

-1419 AVIEGVGDH
+1419 AVIEGIGDH
-1428 ACEYMT
+1428 GCEYMT

-1462 DGAFE
+1462 EGTFAQ
-1467 KRYNSGMVGLERFSS
+1467 RHNPGMVGLERLSGG
-1482 AEDSKILQ
+1482 EDTKSLQ

-1500 ESRKAKEILA
+1500 ESKKAKEILA
-1510 KWDQF
+1510 QWETT
-1515 SPKFW
+1515 SAKFW

-1533 NLAPVA
+1533 AQTPALPVA
-1539 TATAKA
+1539 AKA

>member
-1 MRHNSPKSL
+1 MG
-10 TPQEDSHSCALALLQ
+10 
-25 YCDSSMARFRL
+25 RFPL
-36 NHDMP
+36 NHQMP
-41 RAQGLYHPSHEHD
+41 RPQGLYHPDQEHD
-54 ACGVGVVADIGG
+54 ACGVGVVADIQGR
-66 KRSRAVLERAL
+66 RSRAILDRAL
-77 GCVCQLAHRGALD
+77 SCVCQLAHRGALD

-104 IPFKMF
+104 IPAKLFR
-110 QREVEKLGHRLY
+110 REVEKLGHRLY
-122 GEGDLGVGFFF
+122 QDNDLGVGFFF
-133 LPAKDNYAQAHIRR
+133 LPAKDTYAQAHIRR
-147 VSEEVITRR
+147 IAEEVITRR
-156 GLVSLGWRVV
+156 GLLSFGWRVV
-166 PVNPRILGEKAAL
+166 PVNPRILGEKAAS

-184 EQLLVARPDSKKLS
+184 EQLLVARPDAKKLT
-198 DDDFELALFLAR
+198 DDAFELSLFLAR
-210 NEIEHRCAADR
+210 NEIEHRCAAAR

-231 SRVIVYKGML
+231 SRLLVYKGML

-256 AYETALAVF
+256 TYETALAVF

-284 MLAHNGEINTLRGN
+284 MVAHNGEINTVRGN

-304 READLSHPGLNPADL
+304 READLSHPGLDPADL

-333 SGLDNAFELLS
+333 SSLDNAFELLS

-352 AMLMLVPSAFRSEG
+352 AMLMLVPSAFHSEE
-366 TLTPEVRAFY
+366 TISPEVRAFY

-401 VCLDRNGLRPARYK
+401 ACLDRNGLRPARYK

-436 SVVEKG
+436 SVIEKG

-454 INKKLLRNADIK
+454 VAKKLLRNADIK
-466 NFAAS
+466 NFAATTQ
-471 EKPYGDW
+471 PYAQW
-478 VKSGLRTLPPSPAQ
+478 IQSGLRSLPSLPPTLPAVSPNLQ
-492 LPSIPTDLTP
+492 STL
-502 TMLSFGYSEEELKV
+502 LSFGYSDEELKV
-516 ILLPMIQKAEEAT
+516 VLLPMFKNSEEPT

-542 RRPRLLYQ
+542 RRPRLFYH

-572 MSTAVYLG
+572 MSTSVYLG

-592 VRLLRLDSPV
+592 VRLLHLPSPV
-602 IAPSELSHILNHPE
+602 LSPSELSSALTSKEPH
-616 SFLRSKTISVLF
+616 LRSRTLSVLF
-628 PVAGGPDA
+628 PISGGPAA
-636 FKKRL
+636 FQKRL
-641 QEISQEA
+641 AEISAEA
-648 IQAIQEGVSI
+648 ALAVQEGVTI
-658 LNLSDRGTNPTHS
+658 LCLSDRDTDAAHS
-671 ALPMLLA
+671 AIPMLLA
-678 VSSVHHSLIRA
+678 ISSVHHSLIRA

-694 ASLIADTADCRDV
+694 ASLIADTADARDV

-713 LGFGASAVSPYLV
+713 ISFGASAICPYLV
-726 WELAARWQTDGSLPD
+726 WELAARWQTEGALPD
-741 FDAAKIINSYRQAV
+741 LDAAKIISAYRAAL

-782 VGLGQELI
+782 VGLGVDLI
-790 RDHFTDTP
+790 RDHLIGTP
-798 SQIGGIDLKELAQET
+798 SQIGGLTVAELATET
-813 IRRHAEGLAAAG
+813 IRRHTEGYAAA
-825 AERLPDAGLYRWRR
+825 ATVTDRLPDAGLYRWRR
-839 DGEMHAITPPAI
+839 DGEVHAITPPAI

-862 ADQRNQ
+862 ADQKNQ
-868 PAQYH
+868 PAQYT
-873 AYVDALNKNT
+873 AYVDALAKNT
-883 PITIRHL
+883 PVTIRHL
-890 LRLKQGRT
+890 LRLKKGRS
-898 AIPIEEVEP
+898 AIPLEEVEP
-907 IEDIRRR
+907 IEEIRRR
-914 FTTAGMSMGALSPE
+914 FTTAGMSLGALSPE

-969 KQVASGR
+969 KQVASAR

-1023 GVMLIS
+1023 GVTLIS

-1120 NGLRNRITLRTDGGI
+1120 NGLRNRITLRTDGGV
-1135 RTGLDIII
+1135 RTGHDIII

-1164 VFVRQCHLNNCPTG
+1164 VYVRQCHLNNCPTG

-1187 AKFRGTPEAVVDF
+1187 AKFRGMPDAVVDF
-1200 FNAVAQ
+1200 FNALAQ
-1206 DVREILA
+1206 EVREILA
-1213 SLGVRKLNE
+1213 SLGARKLDE
-1222 IIGHPELLET
+1222 IIGHPEMLET
-1232 FVPENHPKAAM
+1232 FVPADHPKAAS
-1243 VDLHP
+1243 VDLRP

-1263 TWERNDKLEDQPMD
+1263 TWERNDKLEDQPID

-1288 SKKRKAKLSY
+1288 SKKRKVKLSY
-1298 KINNAHRS
+1298 KVNNAHRS
-1306 VGAQLSGEIAYR
+1306 IGAALSGEIAYR
-1318 YGDEGLPDGSITIKF
+1318 YGDEGLADGTITLKF

-1348 VKITLQGEAN
+1348 VKMTLQGEAN

-1366 GGEIILIPAKGTSF
+1366 GGEIILIPGKAATF
-1380 DPSLNSICGNTC
+1380 DPSVNTICGNTC

-1397 GGKLFVYGQA
+1397 GGKLFAYGQA

-1428 ACEYMT
+1428 GCEYMT
-1434 RGTVVVLGPTGKN
+1434 RGTIVVLGPTGKN

-1454 GIAYVLDE
+1454 GLAYVLDE
-1462 DGAFE
+1462 DGVFQ
-1467 KRYNSGMVGLERFSS
+1467 KRYNSGMVTLERLSG
-1482 AEDSKILQ
+1482 AEDGKVLQ

-1500 ESRKAKEILA
+1500 ESKKAKEILA
-1510 KWDQF
+1510 QWDTY
-1515 SPKFW
+1515 SKKFW
-1520 KVIPHPPVSTLPP
+1520 KVIPHPPLSTLPP
-1533 NLAPVA
+1533 AQPAANPQPA
-1539 TATAKA
+1539 TLPTP